1 MSAEDYVTVEKVR
14 SGLKILYLADP
25 ETNLQAALLRCLA
38 DELKPVDE
46 KGRWKP
52 SPLLVLIVAIV
63 SAFLGV
69 FAFFSIGGH
78 R

>member
-1 MSAEDYVTVEKVR
+1 MNAGDYVTVEKVR
-14 SGLKILYLADP
+14 SGLKALYHADP

-38 DELKPVDE
+38 DDLRPVDE

-52 SPLLVLIVAIV
+52 SPLLVLIMAIV